1 MKCAHHTRRR
11 RDGYAT
17 VAVLT
22 IIVLMTALTA
32 LNLDVAVRLHR
43 RVHRLDQRQQE
54 RWQKAAPPP
63 AMPTVRQPM
72 IFAICPTQ
80 DPTAPAAV
88 A

>member
-1 MKCAHHTRRR
+1 MRCIRHPRRQ

-54 RWQKAAPPP
+54 RWQKAAPPR
-63 AMPTVRQPM
+63 ATPTSLRP
-72 IFAICPTQ
+72 
-80 DPTAPAAV
+80 
-88 A
+88 

>member
-1 MKCAHHTRRR
+1 MKCACHPRRH

-54 RWQKAAPPP
+54 RWQKAAP
-63 AMPTVRQPM
+63 
-72 IFAICPTQ
+72 
-80 DPTAPAAV
+80 APATPRSLRP
-88 A
+88 

>member
-1 MKCAHHTRRR
+1 MKCTRHTRRH

-32 LNLDVAVRLHR
+32 LNLEVAVRLHR

-54 RWQKAAPPP
+54 RWQKAAPTP
-63 AMPTVRQPM
+63 ATPTSLRP
-72 IFAICPTQ
+72 
-80 DPTAPAAV
+80 
-88 A
+88 